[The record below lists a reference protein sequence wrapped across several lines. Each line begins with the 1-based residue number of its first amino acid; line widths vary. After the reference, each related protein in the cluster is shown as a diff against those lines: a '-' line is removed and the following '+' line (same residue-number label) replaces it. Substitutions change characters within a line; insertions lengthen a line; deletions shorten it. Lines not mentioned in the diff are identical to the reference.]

1 MTELAVGSPFFPA
14 APAKS
19 LEDSG
24 GAASLGCFV
33 DMGVNRGRRVGR
45 CDSGGFQ
52 VAADSMAA
60 VARPLE
66 AVPDE
71 GFRVATIV
79 DQSKLDQA
87 RDDGTD
93 ELLDDL
99 GGEFLCRCVLAQL
112 LLEFCRAVSPA
123 TEHSHGPEAQRF
135 MQILGGLDLHGG
147 RGAAATL

>member
-19 LEDSG
+19 LENG
-24 GAASLGCFV
+24 GRATALGRFI
-33 DMGVNRGRRVGR
+33 DMRGNRGRRFGR

-60 VARPLE
+60 IAGPLE
-66 AVPDE
+66 AVPYE

-93 ELLDDL
+93 NVLDDL
-99 GGEFLCRCVLAQL
+99 GRKFLCRCVLAQL